1 LHLFFLRHGK
11 AEDIYAGITDAD
23 RKLTPEG
30 IAEMRAEALAL
41 ATLNPRFDLIYTSP
55 YPRALET
62 ARIVAEAV
70 ELPAE
75 HFHIVP
81 EMAAG
86 GFRMGLLQTLTR
98 KLSPSARVLCVGHE
112 PDLSSVAGQL
122 IGGAQID
129 LKKGGLIYIESIR
142 PQPGDGVL
150 RWLLSPRH
158 LTALAG
164 EEG

>member
-1 LHLFFLRHGK
+1 MHLFFLRHGK
-11 AEDIYAGITDAD
+11 AADWVPGITDAD
-23 RKLTPEG
+23 RCLTAEG
-30 IAEMRAEALAL
+30 IAEMQEEALAF
-41 ATLNPRFDLIYTSP
+41 ATLNPRIDLLFTSP

-62 ARIVAEAV
+62 ARIVAEAASLSS
-70 ELPAE
+70 EQ
-75 HFHIVP
+75 FHIVP

-86 GFRMGLLQTLTR
+86 GFRMGLLQTLTK
-98 KLSPSARVLCVGHE
+98 KLPANTRILFVGHE

-122 IGGAQID
+122 VGGAQIE

-158 LTALAG
+158 LTLHAD
-164 EEG
+164 E

>member
-11 AEDIYAGITDAD
+11 AEDVYAGITDAD
-23 RKLTPEG
+23 RRLTDEG
-30 IAEMRAEALAL
+30 IAEMRAEAQAL
-41 ATLNPRFDLIYTSP
+41 AALNPRFDLIYTSP

-70 ELPAE
+70 ALPSDQ
-75 HFHIVP
+75 FHIVP

-86 GFRMGLLQTLTR
+86 GFRIGLLQTLTR
-98 KLSPSARVLCVGHE
+98 KLSPNARVLCVGHE

-122 IGGAQID
+122 VGGTQID
-129 LKKGGLIYIESIR
+129 LKKGGLIYIETVR

-158 LTALAG
+158 LTKQA
-164 EEG
+164 EE

>member
-1 LHLFFLRHGK
+1 MHLFFLRHGK
-11 AEDIYAGITDAD
+11 AEDIVSGMTDAA
-23 RKLTPEG
+23 RGLTEPG
-30 IAEMRAEALAL
+30 IAEMRDEARSLA
-41 ATLNPRFDLIYTSP
+41 ALNLRLDLIYTSP

-70 ELPAE
+70 SLPAE
-75 HFHIVP
+75 QFHIVP

-98 KLSPSARVLCVGHE
+98 KLSVNARVLCVGHE

-122 IGGAQID
+122 VGGAQID

-158 LTALAG
+158 LTSQADD
-164 EEG
+164 

>member
-1 LHLFFLRHGK
+1 MHLFFLRHGK

-23 RKLTPEG
+23 RRLTTEG
-30 IAEMRAEALAL
+30 IAEMRSEALAL
-41 ATLNPRFDLIYTSP
+41 AALNLRFDLICTSP

-62 ARIVAEAV
+62 ARIVAEAIA
-70 ELPAE
+70 LPSE
-75 HFHIVP
+75 QFHIVP

-98 KLSPSARVLCVGHE
+98 KLPVNARVLCVGHE

-122 IGGAQID
+122 VGGAQID
-129 LKKGGLIYIESIR
+129 LKKGGLIYIETIR

-158 LTALAG
+158 LTKQT
-164 EEG
+164 EE

>member
-11 AEDIYAGITDAD
+11 AEDWYPGITDAD
-23 RKLTPEG
+23 RQLTPEG
-30 IAEMRAEALAL
+30 IAEMRQEALAF
-41 ATLNPRFDLIYTSP
+41 ADLNPRIERIYTSP

-62 ARIVAEAV
+62 ARLVAEALA
-70 ELPAE
+70 LPSE
-75 HFHIVP
+75 QFHIVP

-86 GFRMGLLQTLTR
+86 GFRMGVLQTLTAN
-98 KLSPSARVLCVGHE
+98 LPPSARVLFVGHE

-122 IGGAQID
+122 VGGTQIE

-158 LTALAG
+158 LTRLAD
-164 EEG
+164 E